1 MYAKLC
7 GRKLTPNLGKLEVS
21 MKGGVTGP
29 IVAADVIG
37 VVTWTGRNLVRY
49 ISKLS

>member
-1 MYAKLC
+1 M
-7 GRKLTPNLGKLEVS
+7 TPKLGKLKVS
-21 MKGGVTGP
+21 MKGRVTGP

-37 VVTWTGRNLVRY
+37 VITWTGRNLVRY